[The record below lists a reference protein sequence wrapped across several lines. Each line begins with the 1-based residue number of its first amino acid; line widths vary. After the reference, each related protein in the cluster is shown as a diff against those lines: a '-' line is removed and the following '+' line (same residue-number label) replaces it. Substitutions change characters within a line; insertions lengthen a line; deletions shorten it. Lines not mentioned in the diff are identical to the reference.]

1 MKDGSGFD
9 LGGSTGD
16 GEEWSE
22 SAYVVKIEQRGF
34 AGPDVGYDTE
44 GGVKEDS

>member
-1 MKDGSGFD
+1 MKADSGFD

-22 SAYVVKIEQRGF
+22 FAYTVKVEQRVCQSLG
-34 AGPDVGYDTE
+34 VGYETE
-44 GGVKEDS
+44 RGVKED

>member
-1 MKDGSGFD
+1 MKAGCGFD

-22 SAYVVKIEQRGF
+22 SAYTVKVEQRGF
-34 AGPDVGYDTE
+34 ANGLDMGCE
-44 GGVKEDS
+44 IERRVKED